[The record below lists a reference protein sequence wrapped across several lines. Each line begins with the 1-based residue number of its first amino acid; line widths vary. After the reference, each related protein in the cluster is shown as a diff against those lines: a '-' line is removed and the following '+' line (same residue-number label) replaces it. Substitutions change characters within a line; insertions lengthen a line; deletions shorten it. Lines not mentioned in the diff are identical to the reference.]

1 MMFVEMQLNSL
12 DLLSHMAEMRVWLDS
27 KSINTV
33 GFSYEEDIDRAIA
46 RVVFNMRVEAEA
58 FAARFSGRIVHLAP
72 SAAQIGPPGPR
83 LPLRSP
89 V

>member
-12 DLLSHMAEMRVWLDS
+12 NLLSHMAEMRVWLDS
-27 KSINTV
+27 KSIDTV
-33 GFSYEEDIDRAIA
+33 RFSYEEDIDRAIA
-46 RVVFNMRVEAEA
+46 GVVFKRVEAEA

-72 SAAQIGPPGPR
+72 SAAQIAPPGPR

>member
-1 MMFVEMQLNSL
+1 MTFVEMHLNSL

-27 KSINTV
+27 KSIDTA
-33 GFSYEEDIDRAIA
+33 GFSYEEHIDRAIA
-46 RVVFNMRVEAEA
+46 RVVFKMRAEAEA

-72 SAAQIGPPGPR
+72 RAAQIAPPWPTA
-83 LPLRSP
+83 SASI

>member
-1 MMFVEMQLNSL
+1 MMPVEMQLNSL

-27 KSINTV
+27 KSIDTV
-33 GFSYEEDIDRAIA
+33 RFSYEEDIDRAIA

-58 FAARFSGRIVHLAP
+58 FAARFSGRIVHSTLSVVGIGSPLA
-72 SAAQIGPPGPR
+72 AAPA
-83 LPLRSP
+83 ST